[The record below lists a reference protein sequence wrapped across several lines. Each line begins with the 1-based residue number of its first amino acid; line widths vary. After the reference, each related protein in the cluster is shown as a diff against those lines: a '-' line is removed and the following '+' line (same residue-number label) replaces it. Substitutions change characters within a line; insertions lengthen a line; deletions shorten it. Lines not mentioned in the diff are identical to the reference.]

1 MMALIDCNNFFVSCE
16 RVFEPWLN
24 GKPVVVLSNNDGCI
38 ISRSQEAKDL
48 GIKMGEPLFKARP
61 LIEREGVRVFS
72 SNFMLYGDM
81 SRRVMQILKKFGPV
95 EVYSIDE
102 AFVNLDH
109 VPAVKLQEQAIT
121 IRETISQY
129 LNLPVCVGVA
139 PTKTLAKAANYLA
152 KKNAAYQGV
161 ALLDTPEK
169 QAAARRHLA
178 IENIWGVGRR
188 YAVKLHQHQVYT
200 AADLVDRSA
209 AWVYQHM
216 GGVVGVRL
224 QQELLGSPCQD
235 MDFKEEQVRKNIA
248 CTRSFSQYITALDEL
263 KEAVT
268 TYITRAAEKLRLQ
281 RSAAKAISVFIQT
294 NKFSVQAPQY
304 QRATT
309 INLPTASADT
319 GELIRYALQG
329 LQQIFQN
336 GYAYKK
342 AGVILQEIIP
352 EHQVQTSL
360 FDTTDRGKS
369 KKLMQALDKLNSKMG
384 KNEWAEN
391 MISYAAGGIEKNWKM
406 TLSQKSP
413 RYSTHW
419 KELLKVKI

>member
-48 GIKMGEPLFKARP
+48 GIKMGEPLFKALP

-81 SRRVMQILKKFGPV
+81 SRRVMQILKIFGPV

-109 VPAVKLQEQAIT
+109 VPAVTLQEQAIT
-121 IRETISQY
+121 IRETIRQY

-139 PTKTLAKAANYLA
+139 PTKTLAKVANHLA

-169 QAAARRHLA
+169 QAAARRHLT

-209 AWVYQHM
+209 AWVYKHM

-248 CTRSFSQYITALDEL
+248 CTRSFSHYITALDEL

-268 TYITRAAEKLRLQ
+268 TYITRAAEKLRGQ

-294 NKFSVQAPQY
+294 NRFSVQAPQY

-309 INLPTASADT
+309 IHLPTASADT
-319 GELIRYALQG
+319 GELIRFALQG

-369 KKLMQALDKLNSKMG
+369 QKLMQALDKLNSKMG

>member
-1 MMALIDCNNFFVSCE
+1 MIALIDCNNFFVSCE

-48 GIKMGEPLFKARP
+48 GIKMGEPLFQAKP
-61 LIEREGVRVFS
+61 LIEREGIRVFS

-81 SRRVMQILKKFGPV
+81 SRRVMQILKMFGEV

-109 VPAVKLQEQAIT
+109 IPAAKLEEQART
-121 IRETISQY
+121 IRETIGQY

-139 PTKTLAKAANYLA
+139 PTKTLAKVANHLA
-152 KKNAAYQGV
+152 KKNAAYNGV

-169 QAAARRHLA
+169 QAATRRHLA
-178 IENIWGVGRR
+178 VENIWGIGRR
-188 YAVKLHQHQVYT
+188 YAIKLHQHQVYT

-209 AWVYQHM
+209 AWVYKHL

-224 QQELLGSPCQD
+224 RQELLGNPCQELD
-235 MDFKEEQVRKNIA
+235 ITEDITRKNIA
-248 CTRSFSQYITALDEL
+248 CTRSFSRYITTLDEL
-263 KEAVT
+263 QEAVA
-268 TYITRAAEKLRLQ
+268 TYTTRAAEKLRGQ
-281 RSAAKAISVFIQT
+281 CSAAKAISVFIRT

-304 QRATT
+304 HRATT
-309 INLPTASADT
+309 ICLPVASADT
-319 GELIRYALQG
+319 GELIRYAWQG
-329 LQQIFQN
+329 LRQIFQN
-336 GYAYKK
+336 GYSYKK
-342 AGVILQEIIP
+342 AGVILSEFTP
-352 EHQVQTSL
+352 ENQVQTNL
-360 FDTTDRGKS
+360 FDTTDRDKS
-369 KKLMQALDKLNSKMG
+369 KKLMAALDKLNLKMG

-419 KELLKVKI
+419 KEILKVKI